1 MPPATNVLLYDDSL
15 QSDSLGDTCLIAVL
29 ALVTMLLHLI
39 EVYLMKN
46 KNKSK
51 KRDSTYRRIIRRRR
65 TIQSL
70 YREYGSLF
78 ARACRMNYE
87 GFMVLHDKL
96 KQGIQE
102 YITNNNNRTEYSPS
116 SVNQSYCFYIPNGE
130 ISTEIR
136 LATALRYFAGG
147 SYLDIS
153 ISHGISR
160 TNVYR
165 SVWAVVHA
173 TNISTSLQF

>member
-15 QSDSLGDTCLIAVL
+15 QSDSLGDACLIAGL
-29 ALVTMLLHLI
+29 ASVTMLLRLI
-39 EVYLMKN
+39 EAYLMKN

-51 KRDSTYRRIIRRRR
+51 KRDSTYRRIIRRQR

-78 ARACRMNYE
+78 ARAYRMNYE

-96 KQGIQE
+96 KHRIQE

-116 SVNQSYCFYIPNGE
+116 SVNQLYSSYIPNGE

-153 ISHGISR
+153 ISHGISK
-160 TNVYR
+160 TDV
-165 SVWAVVHA
+165 
-173 TNISTSLQF
+173 